1 MSKKQKQHESTS
13 RVQHIDTRYH
23 RTFPLVTSPGRVFL
37 IVYQW
42 NFILRTQSTLR
53 HVVAMKQDWVY
64 NVDTLR
70 AVSSVLGLC
79 TVIDVQ
85 HIDTRYHRTFP
96 LVTSPGRVF
105 LIVYQWNFILRTQS
119 TLRHVVA
126 MKQDWVYNVDTLR
139 AHIDTR
145 YHRTFP
151 LVTSPG
157 RVFLIV
163 YQWNF
168 ILRTQ
173 STLRHVVAMKQDW
186 VYNVDTLRAVSSV
199 LGPCTVI
206 DVQHIDTRYHRTFPL
221 VTSPGRVFLIVYQ
234 WNFILRTQSTLRHVV
249 AMKQDW
255 VYNVDTLRAV
265 SSVLG
270 PCTVIDV

>member
-1 MSKKQKQHESTS
+1 KQKQHESTS

-85 HIDTRYHRTFP
+85 
-96 LVTSPGRVF
+96 
-105 LIVYQWNFILRTQS
+105 
-119 TLRHVVA
+119 
-126 MKQDWVYNVDTLR
+126 
-139 AHIDTR
+139 HIDTR